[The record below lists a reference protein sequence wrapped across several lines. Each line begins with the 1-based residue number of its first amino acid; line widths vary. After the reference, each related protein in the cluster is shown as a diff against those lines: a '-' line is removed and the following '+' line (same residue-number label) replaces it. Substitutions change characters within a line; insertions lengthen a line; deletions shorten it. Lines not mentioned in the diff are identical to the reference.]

1 MERLALKNII
11 EWNNS
16 KHRKPLMIYGAR
28 QVGKTYLIRELF
40 AKKFYKNKF
49 IYINL
54 KFDDEIRNFINGEG
68 IYSNL
73 GPTSSA
79 NKIMNQISLRNN
91 VVIDSS
97 TLLIL
102 DEIQEAMPAI
112 TALKDFKENYPDIPV
127 IASGSLVRIKIKRAS
142 NKRGTKFFYPIG
154 SIDEMTLYPM
164 NFEEFLLNSNRML
177 YEKVV
182 NSYNEKK
189 PLDLPIHDLAMQYL
203 KNYLLVGGLPEN
215 VEIYLD
221 SNSHF
226 NARKNLINIYND
238 YLNDIDLYDLPTE
251 STLKARKLFKN
262 IYVEI
267 NRPQSDF
274 RPSIFDEG
282 KKTRDYL
289 TQMELLELAGI
300 IYRNKRLKEHITLPV
315 KEADGAN
322 YRIYFHDL
330 GFLAYQSEINMADFL
345 HGKNT
350 NMGVFFENYIA
361 SELSS
366 YGIDLFYWKGKNDY
380 EFEFI
385 VKENDDIIPIDVKKG
400 RGALGSIKEFK
411 NHNSS
416 TKFVKVSNN
425 FYGFDEENHI
435 LTIPLYSFFMYAK
448 ELDNKL
454 K

>member
-1 MERLALKNII
+1 
-11 EWNNS
+11 
-16 KHRKPLMIYGAR
+16 
-28 QVGKTYLIRELF
+28 
-40 AKKFYKNKF
+40 
-49 IYINL
+49 
-54 KFDDEIRNFINGEG
+54 
-68 IYSNL
+68 
-73 GPTSSA
+73 
-79 NKIMNQISLRNN
+79 
-91 VVIDSS
+91 
-97 TLLIL
+97 
-102 DEIQEAMPAI
+102 
-112 TALKDFKENYPDIPV
+112 
-127 IASGSLVRIKIKRAS
+127 
-142 NKRGTKFFYPIG
+142 
-154 SIDEMTLYPM
+154 
-164 NFEEFLLNSNRML
+164 
-177 YEKVV
+177 
-182 NSYNEKK
+182 
-189 PLDLPIHDLAMQYL
+189 MQYL

-300 IYRNKRLKEHITLPV
+300 IYRNKRLKEHITLPF

-400 RGALGSIKEFK
+400 RGALGSINEFK